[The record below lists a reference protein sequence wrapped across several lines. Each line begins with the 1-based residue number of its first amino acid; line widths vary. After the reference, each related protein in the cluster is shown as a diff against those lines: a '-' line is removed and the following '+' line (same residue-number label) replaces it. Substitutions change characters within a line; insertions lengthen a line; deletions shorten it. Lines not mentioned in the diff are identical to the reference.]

1 MIVAENLVYHIQGR
15 RLTDDVSVTL
25 PDGEIIAIL
34 GPNGAGK
41 STLLRQLTGY
51 LQPHSG
57 RCSLFGKPLNEWSIT
72 ELAKTR
78 AVMRQNSHMAF
89 PFSVQEV
96 IRMGRHPYRTRNTG
110 DETEHIM
117 TLCDCQALAARDY
130 RHLSGGEQQRVQLA
144 RLLVQLWEP
153 EPRPKWLFLDEPT
166 SALDIHHQQHLF
178 RLLRR
183 LVGEYTPKLGRKE
196 YSGTIIPITRE
207 NYRLASCCTGKNCLD
222 NCIKKISNPLFEQ
235 FPILGFMNIEHNTLL
250 GGVEYIPS
258 TFVPYDIPVDKTT
271 AFITCIYLSDTKY
284 DYKTPCLRVLEKYLS
299 NEYNRILVV
308 SDETGVFPN
317 GDLKFFKE
325 NGYDDLGIL
334 SSEENY
340 CTLHLM
346 SKYIN

>member
-1 MIVAENLVYHIQGR
+1 M
-15 RLTDDVSVTL
+15 
-25 PDGEIIAIL
+25 
-34 GPNGAGK
+34 
-41 STLLRQLTGY
+41 
-51 LQPHSG
+51 
-57 RCSLFGKPLNEWSIT
+57 C
-72 ELAKTR
+72 
-78 AVMRQNSHMAF
+78 
-89 PFSVQEV
+89 
-96 IRMGRHPYRTRNTG
+96 IR
-110 DETEHIM
+110 D
-117 TLCDCQALAARDY
+117 
-130 RHLSGGEQQRVQLA
+130 S
-144 RLLVQLWEP
+144 
-153 EPRPKWLFLDEPT
+153 
-166 SALDIHHQQHLF
+166 
-178 RLLRR
+178 
-183 LVGEYTPKLGRKE
+183 
-196 YSGTIIPITRE
+196 
-207 NYRLASCCTGKNCLD
+207 
-222 NCIKKISNPLFEQ
+222 SNPLFEQ

>member
-1 MIVAENLVYHIQGR
+1 MILYSSQ
-15 RLTDDVSVTL
+15 
-25 PDGEIIAIL
+25 IIL
-34 GPNGAGK
+34 LNGVFMK
-41 STLLRQLTGY
+41 IDFY
-51 LQPHSG
+51 YWNYM
-57 RCSLFGKPLNEWSIT
+57 CPLNHEMIELLKKYQEKIEIYFHDIT
-72 ELAKTR
+72 GNKKLAIQLR
-78 AVMRQNSHMAF
+78 IFF
-89 PFSVQEV
+89 P
-96 IRMGRHPYRTRNTG
+96 
-110 DETEHIM
+110 
-117 TLCDCQALAARDY
+117 TLTIINDTY
-130 RHLSGGEQQRVQLA
+130 RHYSPLTA
-144 RLLVQLWEP
+144 A
-153 EPRPKWLFLDEPT
+153 FLDSLCEGIILEDVP
-166 SALDIHHQQHLF
+166 
-178 RLLRR
+178 
-183 LVGEYTPKLGRKE
+183 YTPKLGRKE